1 MYFVVFQVVNQL
13 VKMGL
18 VEDRKALRKKRK
30 PGERKKR
37 RKNANDEVIKKIQQ
51 LEEYNVNEHVH
62 YRNSH
67 EKRVIVMTVSTRTKN
82 IR

>member
-37 RKNANDEVIKKIQQ
+37 RKNAEDEVIQKYI
-51 LEEYNVNEHVH
+51 
-62 YRNSH
+62 S
-67 EKRVIVMTVSTRTKN
+67 
-82 IR
+82 